1 MRASR
6 HNGRAGKN
14 GSYNPKHNDREFNVD
29 LSEDINEEMTPYN
42 VYWNCI
48 DRIPV
53 RHMDRDEHWH
63 SFTEVEKGFYALLHK
78 DYLEGQNARHIV
90 ERLKKRQAE
99 IDSIER
105 KTSKRNIREEEIR

>member
-14 GSYNPKHNDREFNVD
+14 GTYNPKHNDREFDVEK
-29 LSEDINEEMTPYN
+29 SEDINEKMTPYN

-53 RHMDRDEHWH
+53 QHKDRDEHWH
-63 SFTEVEKGFYALLHK
+63 
-78 DYLEGQNARHIV
+78 
-90 ERLKKRQAE
+90 
-99 IDSIER
+99 
-105 KTSKRNIREEEIR
+105 